1 MAPFEPQSSESGPS
15 PSGPVRAVV
24 LAIGGSDSSGGAGI
38 QADLRTVL
46 AHGLHA
52 ATTITAITAQGPR
65 GFRGWLPVPT
75 EMVRAQLE
83 AALADWPIGAVK
95 TGMLANAAIVRA
107 VAAALSRDGTSRLPL
122 VVDPVLGS
130 SSGAELLDAEGR
142 AALIAELFPRATV
155 ITPNLPE
162 AAALSGLPLSAS
174 PAEHAA
180 QIARLAPRA
189 VIVVKGGHG
198 DASAAVARDT
208 ARFPD
213 GRIVH
218 LDAPRI
224 ATDATQ
230 GTGCTFASAIAA
242 QLARGSDV
250 LEALVSAKA
259 YLTGA
264 LTHAVPLV
272 TRHAGKSGPLAHLW
286 SLAPHDPS
294 APDG

>member
-1 MAPFEPQSSESGPS
+1 M
-15 PSGPVRAVV
+15 RIVV

-75 EMVRAQLE
+75 ELVRAQLE
-83 AALADWPIGAVK
+83 AAFDWPIGAVK

-107 VAAALSRDGTSRLPL
+107 LAEALSREAGTSQIPL

-142 AALIAELFPRATV
+142 SSLVAELFPRATV
-155 ITPNLPE
+155 ITPNRPE
-162 AAALSGLPLSAS
+162 AAALSGLALSAS

-180 QIARLAPRA
+180 AIARLAPRA

-198 DASAAVARDT
+198 DASASSQMTARDT

-264 LTHAVPLV
+264 LSHAVPLV

-286 SLAPHDPS
+286 NLTRRDPF